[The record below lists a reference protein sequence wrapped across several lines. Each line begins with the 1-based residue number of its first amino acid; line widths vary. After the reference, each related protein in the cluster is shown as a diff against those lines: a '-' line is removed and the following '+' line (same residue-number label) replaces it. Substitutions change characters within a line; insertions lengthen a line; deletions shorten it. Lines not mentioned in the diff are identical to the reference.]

1 VPLPFDNDINALFT
15 ATANGD
21 ADAFKLLFDQYRVK
35 MYAVAFKWAKSKYA
49 AEEITQ
55 DIFIGL
61 WISRLQLKNVQNP
74 EAYLYTV
81 AYHKINRYLKKESN
95 QAKILELSIW
105 ITNTCS
111 NETEETIFANDSAR
125 HINSAIERLSPQ
137 KKLIYKLSKHHGKS
151 YAEIAEA
158 LHVSPNTVKSQL
170 VKAVKSIRHY
180 LEKSVLFIT
189 WFLLWLNR

>member
-1 VPLPFDNDINALFT
+1 VPLPFDNDIKLLFT
-15 ATANGD
+15 AIANGD
-21 ADAFKLLFDQYRVK
+21 AEAFKLLFDQYRVK

-61 WISRLQLKNVQNP
+61 WIGRLQLKNVQNP

-81 AYHKINRYLKKESN
+81 AYHKISRHLKKESN
-95 QAKILELSIW
+95 QAKILKLAVW
-105 ITNTCS
+105 IPNAHS
-111 NETEETIFANDSAR
+111 NETEETIIANDSAR
-125 HINSAIERLSPQ
+125 HINTAVEQLSPQ
-137 KKLIYKLSKHHGKS
+137 KKLIYKLSKQHGKS

-170 VKAVKSIRHY
+170 VKAVKFIRHY

-189 WFLLWLNR
+189 WLLLWLNR